1 MLLSGKPLSGF
12 LMRTVISVIDLQ
24 SDLERERAKCGR
36 APIAGV
42 PADREEGTLALP
54 EPGLALYDRTG
65 ESENL
70 PLR

>member
-1 MLLSGKPLSGF
+1 VAVLNQATSAGSQVNAVIRKPLSGF

-42 PADREEGTLALP
+42 PADREEGT
-54 EPGLALYDRTG
+54 TG
-65 ESENL
+65 SSGTK
-70 PLR
+70 P